1 MKNRLIS
8 ALGLAM
14 MLAAAPGV
22 AHAGNGAF
30 MPSGETADA
39 PFGFTEMC
47 ARDRQLCLLGEGR
60 NDSPLIIKAAYAPA
74 AAALAAPAQAPA
86 AFSDERLMAMLKA
99 VNHGINRAAIQVPDF
114 NALGVDER
122 WNRLPEGKH
131 PVGDCE
137 DIAIEKR
144 IRLEEAGFP
153 AERMFYAVAFLPRLG
168 LHTVLIAR
176 LDEGDYI
183 LDSLSPHVLRWDQVH
198 YVWLRQQVPGRPLEW
213 TRIGHAG

>member
-8 ALGLAM
+8 AIGLAM
-14 MLAAAPGV
+14 ILAAAP
-22 AHAGNGAF
+22 AGARPGDAAF
-30 MPSGETADA
+30 MPTGETADA

-47 ARDRQLCLLGEGR
+47 ARDRNLCLLGQGA
-60 NDSPLIIKAAYAPA
+60 NDAPLIIKAAFVPAPARVAEPA
-74 AAALAAPAQAPA
+74 AAPAPISDAAG
-86 AFSDERLMAMLKA
+86 MAMIKA
-99 VNHGINRAAIQVPDF
+99 VNHAVNRTVIQVSDF
-114 NALGVDER
+114 NALGVSER

-144 IRLEEAGFP
+144 IRLQEAGFP
-153 AERMFYAVAFLPRLG
+153 ADRLFYAVTFLPRLG

-198 YVWLRQQVPGRPLEW
+198 YVWLRQQVAGRPLEW